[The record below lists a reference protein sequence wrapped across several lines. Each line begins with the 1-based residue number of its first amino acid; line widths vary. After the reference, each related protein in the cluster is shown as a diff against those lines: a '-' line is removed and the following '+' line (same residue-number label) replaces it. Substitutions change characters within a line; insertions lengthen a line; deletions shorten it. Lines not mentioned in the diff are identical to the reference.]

1 MTYEETLRYLF
12 SMLPMYQRVGKA
24 AYKKDLGNT
33 LELDKFYGHPHKDFL
48 SVHIAGTNGKGSVSH
63 FLASILQEQGYKTG
77 LYTSPHLKDYRER
90 IKINGVEI
98 EKDFVVDFVESS
110 KRIIEK
116 VNPSFFE
123 LTVLMAFVYFKE
135 KQTDIAVIETGMGG
149 RLDSTNVIMPEV
161 SVITN
166 ISFDHSEFLGD
177 TLAKI
182 AGEKAGIIKENTP
195 VVIGEYHKET
205 FPVFEQVAKSK
216 KAPLILAE
224 DKYRIDYLMEDPG
237 KFLVMNVKNNK
248 GELVYPELKSGLLG
262 EYQRKNIIT
271 TLAAIDAF
279 EVKGSIR
286 VSKNAVYAG
295 IKNVVSNTGIKGRWQ
310 IARYNPTVVY
320 DIAHN
325 EAAIRQL
332 AKSVKDIPYRNLRI
346 VAGFVNDKNLEKIV
360 SLLPED
366 AFYYLTQAKIPRA
379 KDVNELAE
387 VFKANGRNVYK
398 TIADVKEAL
407 AAALSDSTPD
417 DLIIVTGS
425 AFVVAE
431 VV

>member
-33 LELDKFYGHPHKDFL
+33 LELDKFYGHPHRDFL

-116 VNPSFFE
+116 VQPSFFE

-135 KQTDIAVIETGMGG
+135 KKTDIAVIETGMGG
-149 RLDSTNVIMPEV
+149 RLDSTNVILPEV

-166 ISFDHSEFLGD
+166 ISFDHSEFLGG
-177 TLAKI
+177 TLAGI

-195 VVIGEYHKET
+195 VVIGEYNEET
-205 FPVFEQVAKSK
+205 FPVFEKTAKSK
-216 KAPLILAE
+216 NAPVVLAE
-224 DKYRIDYLMEDPG
+224 NEYHIDYLMEEPG
-237 KFLVMNVKNNK
+237 NFLVMNVKNAG
-248 GELVYPELKSGLLG
+248 GEVVCPNLKSGLLG

-271 TLAAIDAF
+271 TLAAVDAF
-279 EVKGSIR
+279 GEKGNISAG
-286 VSKNAVYAG
+286 KDAVYEG

-325 EAAIRQL
+325 EAAIMHLSQ
-332 AKSVKDIPYRNLRI
+332 AVKNIPYRNLRI

-360 SLLPED
+360 KLLPQD
-366 AFYYLTQAKIPRA
+366 ALYYLTQAKIPRA
-379 KDVNELAE
+379 KDVNELTE
-387 VFKANGRNVYK
+387 VFKANGRNVFK
-398 TIADVKEAL
+398 VITDVKEAL
-407 AAALSDSTPD
+407 DSALSDATPD